1 MVTKNVRPQMVTRK
15 NNEKGSKKMK
25 KLFFYLLTIIILC
38 VGVIGFNLYK
48 HSKIESYHNSLK
60 VCVGKEPFYLT
71 DITDFEWDRAVA
83 FEFPAD
89 LKDFEEASG
98 IKINFEYDVSGG
110 IIFINNGKIVFKDIS
125 DINPESPSPI
135 IYELNDKHLSVY
147 EKDTL
152 VYVEKYEDEFYFIK
166 KAE

>member
-1 MVTKNVRPQMVTRK
+1 
-15 NNEKGSKKMK
+15 MK

-38 VGVIGFNLYK
+38 VGIIGFKLHK
-48 HSKIESYHNSLK
+48 HSKIEKYHNSLK
-60 VCVGKEPFYLT
+60 MCAGKESFCLT
-71 DITDFEWDRAVA
+71 DVTDFEWDRAVA

-89 LKDFEEASG
+89 LKDVEEMAG
-98 IKINFEYDVSGG
+98 IKIDFEYDVSGG

-125 DINPESPSPI
+125 DMNPESPSSI
-135 IYELNDKHLSVY
+135 IYEINEKHLSVY

-152 VYVEKYEDEFYFIK
+152 VYVEKHEDVFYVIK

>member
-1 MVTKNVRPQMVTRK
+1 
-15 NNEKGSKKMK
+15 MK

-38 VGVIGFNLYK
+38 VGIIGFKLHK
-48 HSKIESYHNSLK
+48 HSKIEKYHNSLK
-60 VCVGKEPFYLT
+60 MCAGKESFCLT
-71 DITDFEWDRAVA
+71 DVTDFEWDRAVA

-89 LKDFEEASG
+89 LKDLEEASG
-98 IKINFEYDVSGG
+98 IKIDFEYDVSGG

-125 DINPESPSPI
+125 DMNPESPSSI

-152 VYVEKYEDEFYFIK
+152 VYVEKHDDVFYVIK

>member
-1 MVTKNVRPQMVTRK
+1 
-15 NNEKGSKKMK
+15 MK
-25 KLFFYLLTIIILC
+25 KLFFILLLTIIIFC
-38 VGVIGFNLYK
+38 FVIIGF
-48 HSKIESYHNSLK
+48 KIHYQREIKKYHNCLK
-60 VCVGKEPFYLT
+60 ECVGKESFCLT
-71 DITDFEWDRAVA
+71 DVTDFEWDRAVA

-98 IKINFEYDVSGG
+98 IKIDFGYDVSGG

-125 DINPESPSPI
+125 EINPENPSPI

-152 VYVEKYEDEFYFIK
+152 VYVEKYDDEFYFIK

>member
-1 MVTKNVRPQMVTRK
+1 
-15 NNEKGSKKMK
+15 MK

-38 VGVIGFNLYK
+38 VGIIGFKLHK
-48 HSKIESYHNSLK
+48 HSKIEKYHNSLK
-60 VCVGKEPFYLT
+60 MCAGKESFCLT
-71 DITDFEWDRAVA
+71 DVTDFEWDRAVA

-89 LKDFEEASG
+89 LKDLEEASG
-98 IKINFEYDVSGG
+98 IKIDFEYDVSGG

-125 DINPESPSPI
+125 DMNPESPSSI

-152 VYVEKYEDEFYFIK
+152 VYVEKHDDVFYVIK
-166 KAE
+166 KVE

>member
-1 MVTKNVRPQMVTRK
+1 
-15 NNEKGSKKMK
+15 MK

-38 VGVIGFNLYK
+38 VGIIGFKLHK
-48 HSKIESYHNSLK
+48 HSKIEKYHNSLK
-60 VCVGKEPFYLT
+60 MCAGKESFCLT
-71 DITDFEWDRAVA
+71 DVTDFEWDRAVA

-89 LKDFEEASG
+89 LKDLEEASG
-98 IKINFEYDVSGG
+98 IKIDFNYDVSSG

-125 DINPESPSPI
+125 DMNPESPSSI
-135 IYELNDKHLSVY
+135 VYELNDKHLSVY

-152 VYVEKYEDEFYFIK
+152 IYVEKHDDIFYVIK

>member
-1 MVTKNVRPQMVTRK
+1 M
-15 NNEKGSKKMK
+15 
-25 KLFFYLLTIIILC
+25 
-38 VGVIGFNLYK
+38 
-48 HSKIESYHNSLK
+48 
-60 VCVGKEPFYLT
+60 
-71 DITDFEWDRAVA
+71 
-83 FEFPAD
+83 
-89 LKDFEEASG
+89 KDFEEASG

-125 DINPESPSPI
+125 DMNPESSSPI

-152 VYVEKYEDEFYFIK
+152 VYVEKYDDEFYFIK

>member
-1 MVTKNVRPQMVTRK
+1 
-15 NNEKGSKKMK
+15 MK

-38 VGVIGFNLYK
+38 VGIIGFKLHK
-48 HSKIESYHNSLK
+48 HSKIEKYHNSLK
-60 VCVGKEPFYLT
+60 MCAGKESFCLT
-71 DITDFEWDRAVA
+71 DVTDFEWDRAVA

-98 IKINFEYDVSGG
+98 IKIDFEYDVSGG
-110 IIFINNGKIVFKDIS
+110 IIFVDNGKIVFKDIS
-125 DINPESPSPI
+125 EINPENPSSI
-135 IYELNDKHLSVY
+135 SYELNDKHLSVY

-152 VYVEKYEDEFYFIK
+152 IYVEKHDDAFYVIK